1 MRSRTVRTMAGL
13 AVAAIVLAGCQSM
26 QNMSKEDL
34 GMLIGGVT
42 GGLVGTQIG
51 GGRGRVLATVIA
63 AAAGAWI
70 GNRIGRHL
78 DAADRERL
86 AVSTHQAAATGRGNS
101 WSNPDTG
108 VRSTVRV
115 KNSTTRGEKATVP
128 VLKAKVQDVPPLDF
142 IGAPY
147 AATGKVNVRGGPGTD
162 YVVVDNLARSQRVEV
177 VGKVR
182 GKPWYLIA
190 QNGVGSGFVHQSLL
204 RPLRDAAP
212 EPMLTG
218 VSALLT
224 PGVEQKD
231 VSANRTCRVI
241 EQEVRLASGEVLTEE
256 VRACNGPNGW
266 EIA

>member
-1 MRSRTVRTMAGL
+1 MRSRAVGTISGLVVATV
-13 AVAAIVLAGCQSM
+13 VLAGCQSM
-26 QNMSKEDL
+26 ENLSKEDL
-34 GMLIGGVT
+34 GLLIGGVA
-42 GGLVGTQIG
+42 GGLVGTRIG
-51 GGRGRVLATVIA
+51 DGRGRMLATVIA

-70 GNRIGRHL
+70 GSRIGRHL

-101 WSNPDTG
+101 WRNPDTG

-115 KNSTTRGEKATVP
+115 KNSTTRGEQTTVP
-128 VLKAKVQDVPPLDF
+128 VLKAKVQEVPPLDF
-142 IGAPY
+142 IGTPH

-162 YVVVDNLARSQRVEV
+162 YVVVDSLARAQRVEV

-190 QNGVGSGFVHQSLL
+190 QDGVGSGFVHQRLL

-241 EQEVRLASGEVLTEE
+241 EQEVRLANGEVLTEQ